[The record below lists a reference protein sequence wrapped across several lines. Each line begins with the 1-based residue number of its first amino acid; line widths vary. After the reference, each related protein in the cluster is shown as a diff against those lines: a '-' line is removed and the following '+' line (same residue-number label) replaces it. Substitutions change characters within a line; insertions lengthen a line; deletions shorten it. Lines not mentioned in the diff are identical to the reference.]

1 MRNVNAGW
9 SDRRVETV
17 VASLLQ
23 YGVIISFA
31 IVLAGGIAF
40 LIQSGGGQPDYH
52 IFRPTPAS
60 LRTVDGIV
68 RAAVALDPRG
78 IIQLGILLLIAT
90 PVARV
95 AFSTYAFARQRD
107 YTYVL
112 VTLLV
117 LSALLFSL
125 VRGTD

>member
-1 MRNVNAGW
+1 MRDVKAVW
-9 SDRRVETV
+9 SDQRVETV
-17 VASLLQ
+17 VATLLL
-23 YGVIISFA
+23 YGVIVSFA

-40 LIQSGGGQPDYH
+40 LIQSGGGHPDYH
-52 IFRPTPAS
+52 IFRPTPSS
-60 LRTVDGIV
+60 LRTVAGIV
-68 RAAVALDPRG
+68 RAAAALDSRG

-90 PVARV
+90 PIARV
-95 AFSTYAFARQRD
+95 AFSVYAFARQRD